1 MKKQSKKALSLL
13 LSLLMLLTVM
23 LPSAVAADN
32 GTGAPETSL
41 SQEAG
46 TNSTEVFE
54 PCLLYTSRNDKPA
67 RRHAVGAFAAVC
79 NSIGVHREKA
89 GF

>member
-32 GTGAPETSL
+32 GAQASETSL
-41 SQEAG
+41 SQKAETNQTDAFDPNPYGALRVGEVPAG
-46 TNSTEVFE
+46 PNAVSV
-54 PCLLYTSRNDKPA
+54 LSLIHISRRMMA
-67 RRHAVGAFAAVC
+67 
-79 NSIGVHREKA
+79 
-89 GF
+89 